1 MCAVASAAPG
11 VFCTLPG
18 ALQGLWRWR
27 KPSRSLTPCPET
39 AGPSSSEPIS
49 HAVPRDG
56 RAKQQRTDLSR
67 RAPRRPGQ
75 AAANAPPRLLRP
87 AGSCVEPSGKARQ
100 SSSSLFC
107 RTWAPRF
114 PCRFVKASKRWRA
127 ALPPR
132 AAGGWLVESFTMTGY
147 TGTLHCRVPSS
158 APRRARRDA
167 PRRGGPRLCA
177 LCPDRVEI
185 GRVFVSFCP
194 APPAFQATAHG
205 PLSGSA
211 LLTRSASCSICMP
224 AASRTPMVRNVVAA
238 PWTANQATSSSGES
252 RS

>member
-18 ALQGLWRWR
+18 ALQGALALEKAEPISHAVPPRR
-27 KPSRSLTPCPET
+27 PGQAAVNRSLTLCPET
-39 AGPSSSEPIS
+39 AGSSSSEPIS

-167 PRRGGPRLCA
+167 PAAEGPACVRCA
-177 LCPDRVEI
+177 RIE
-185 GRVFVSFCP
+185 
-194 APPAFQATAHG
+194 
-205 PLSGSA
+205 
-211 LLTRSASCSICMP
+211 
-224 AASRTPMVRNVVAA
+224 
-238 PWTANQATSSSGES
+238 
-252 RS
+252 